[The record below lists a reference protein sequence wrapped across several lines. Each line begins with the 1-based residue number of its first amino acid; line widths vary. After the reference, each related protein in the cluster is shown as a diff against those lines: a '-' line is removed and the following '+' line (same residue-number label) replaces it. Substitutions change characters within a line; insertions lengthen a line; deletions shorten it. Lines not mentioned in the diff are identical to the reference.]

1 MPAKHALHKTPSQ
14 PVFNPGPC
22 QMSQVNPEQPIQAE
36 KSSFEHASSYSTFKR
51 KQKGR
56 AMCFLQ
62 ARAHPW
68 HGCAVGPAH
77 GFVSS
82 LHQRDDTFI
91 LILKYKDGPKDCLD
105 DGRGNGVLIV
115 SPGGCGLV
123 WQHHHVR
130 VALQAQPTEPPCC
143 SSLGFLCLIVI
154 DVEHLPWDRRC
165 DNYRT
170 VVTVQHLPVTVRNMP
185 LILF

>member
-1 MPAKHALHKTPSQ
+1 MDHYPEAWRVPAKHALHKTPSQ
-14 PVFNPGPC
+14 PVFNLGPC
-22 QMSQVNPEQPIQAE
+22 QMSQVTPEQPIQAE

-68 HGCAVGPAH
+68 RGCAVGPGH

-82 LHQRDDTFI
+82 PHQRDNTFI

-105 DGRGNGVLIV
+105 DGRRNGVLIV

-123 WQHHHVR
+123 WQHRHVR
-130 VALQAQPTEPPCC
+130 VALQVQPTEPPCC
-143 SSLGFLCLIVI
+143 SSGFLCLVVMWSICRGTG
-154 DVEHLPWDRRC
+154 DVTIIAL
-165 DNYRT
+165 
-170 VVTVQHLPVTVRNMP
+170 
-185 LILF
+185 